1 MYWTP
6 WIRGKEEREMFERDG
21 ILFRSGLLGGVPG
34 ILAGFSCR
42 EGGVSALPHTAAL
55 NLTDGLGD
63 DAETVRRNMEI
74 FARSVSRGRYG
85 GEAAVKARQIHS
97 AKIRAVGPENAG
109 EGTLREAGED
119 CDGFVTD
126 APGVM
131 PVIRVAD
138 CAPVL
143 LAGRKEDGRPVIAAV
158 HAGWRGTVGGIAGEA
173 VRLLLRY
180 GCAAESIRAAVGAH
194 IGFCCYEVGEDFA
207 AAVAEARGA
216 AFAARHIRVP
226 GGAEKPHADLT
237 GMNREIL
244 LDAGLTEAQ
253 IDVSPDCTMCGTET
267 YYSHRGMHGKRG
279 TMGAGIVILP
289 PPAGRGPEPIDG

>member
-1 MYWTP
+1 
-6 WIRGKEEREMFERDG
+6 MFERDG

-34 ILAGFSCR
+34 VMAGFSFR
-42 EGGVSALPHTAAL
+42 AGGVSVLPHTAAL

-63 DAETVRRNMEI
+63 DPETVRRNMDI
-74 FARSVSRGRYG
+74 FARAVSRGRYG

-97 AKIRAVGPENAG
+97 AKIRDLGPENAG
-109 EGTLREAGED
+109 EGTVREAGED

-138 CAPVL
+138 CVPVL
-143 LAGRKEDGRPVIAAV
+143 LAGLREDGRPVVAAV

-173 VRLLLRY
+173 VRRLLRY
-180 GCAAESIRAAVGAH
+180 GCRAESIRAAIGAH

-216 AFAARHIRVP
+216 AFAARHIRIP
-226 GGAEKPHADLT
+226 GGAASGGAKPHADLT

-244 LDAGLTEAQ
+244 LLAGLTEGQ
-253 IDVSPDCTMCGTET
+253 IDVSPDCTMCDTET
-267 YYSHRGMHGKRG
+267 YYSHRGMRGKRG
-279 TMGAGIVILP
+279 TMGAGIVIP
-289 PPAGRGPEPIDG
+289 RVGPGATRPLTRFTNIE